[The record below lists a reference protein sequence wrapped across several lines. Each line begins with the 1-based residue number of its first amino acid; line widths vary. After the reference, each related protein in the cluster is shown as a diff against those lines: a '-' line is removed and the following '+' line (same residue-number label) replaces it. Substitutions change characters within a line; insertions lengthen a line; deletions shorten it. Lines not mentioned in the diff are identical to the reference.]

1 MKTIPLT
8 NNKTAIVDDQ
18 DYSELSNYKWHC
30 YQDPLSKIWYAKRTT
45 PRMNG
50 KQKTI
55 RMHQQIMGR
64 PLIDHINHNG
74 LDNRR
79 CNLRICTTSQ
89 NMKNN
94 QRKILNSSGFRGVYL
109 DKNVKTS
116 HKWRTIIRINNK
128 NISLG
133 YYDTPEKA
141 SEIFNI
147 KSKEIYGEFF
157 NG

>member
-55 RMHQQIMGR
+55 
-64 PLIDHINHNG
+64 
-74 LDNRR
+74 
-79 CNLRICTTSQ
+79 
-89 NMKNN
+89 
-94 QRKILNSSGFRGVYL
+94 
-109 DKNVKTS
+109 
-116 HKWRTIIRINNK
+116 
-128 NISLG
+128 G